1 MKEGNLFDTI
11 DYLRILNRKE
21 RFHLLLG
28 VLGKTTFCLADHF
41 RTELESCLS
50 DSLNG
55 ALSIPSHAFAAMD
68 FHLDWIAMA
77 LHLATKGPQSARRSR
92 FPVDRISND
101 GLFLGTQQDV
111 DLLVAFRNG
120 RTVHLVMIEAKGDTG
135 WRNDQLNAKAERLGQ
150 IFSDEYPRAEPIAP
164 HFVLM
169 SPARPKFL
177 TKKGWPSWMMRNGEP
192 LWLPLPL
199 PDDLVKVTRYD
210 PDPDRRPERYRYLR
224 VDRIGQRTG

>member
-21 RFHLLLG
+21 RFHLLRG

-77 LHLATKGPQSARRSR
+77 LHLATKGPQSARRFRFRSTAYPMTGCFSERSR
-92 FPVDRISND
+92 TLIYSSHS
-101 GLFLGTQQDV
+101 
-111 DLLVAFRNG
+111 AMAG
-120 RTVHLVMIEAKGDTG
+120 RCI
-135 WRNDQLNAKAERLGQ
+135 
-150 IFSDEYPRAEPIAP
+150 
-164 HFVLM
+164 
-169 SPARPKFL
+169 
-177 TKKGWPSWMMRNGEP
+177 
-192 LWLPLPL
+192 
-199 PDDLVKVTRYD
+199 
-210 PDPDRRPERYRYLR
+210 
-224 VDRIGQRTG
+224 

>member
-21 RFHLLLG
+21 RFHLLRG

-77 LHLATKGPQSARRSR
+77 LHLATKGPQSARRFR
-92 FPVDRISND
+92 LPVDRISND

-120 RTVHLVMIEAKGDTG
+120 RDGASSNDRGKGRYGLAQRSAECQGRKAGPDILRRISPCRADCTPLCPHVSG
-135 WRNDQLNAKAERLGQ
+135 PPEIPHEKGMAVLDDAEWRASVASASIAGR
-150 IFSDEYPRAEPIAP
+150 PRQGHPIRSRSGPTA
-164 HFVLM
+164 
-169 SPARPKFL
+169 
-177 TKKGWPSWMMRNGEP
+177 
-192 LWLPLPL
+192 
-199 PDDLVKVTRYD
+199 
-210 PDPDRRPERYRYLR
+210 
-224 VDRIGQRTG
+224 